1 MKVSSASHA
10 YARRPVALALLLA
23 GGIGGLHG
31 AHAETWSDTSLSWR
45 YGTSFAEPFDNNADG
60 SHKDITK
67 NIVAFTHAGGYT
79 YGTQFFNVDYLLS
92 NGKDPADGVAGKPGA
107 QEAYA
112 VYRNTV
118 DFSKVFKANLAY
130 AGIIRSAGMEF
141 GFDVNTKN
149 DGYGSKKRMLVV
161 GPTIMLDTPGFLNVS
176 ALAFFESNAPNGID
190 GRYSYK
196 THPALEAVWGIPIM
210 DLPLSFEG
218 YGQWIA
224 AKGKN
229 EFGGSTS
236 PEFHVD
242 TELMYD
248 IGSEIGLG
256 KHKLRVGA
264 EYEYW
269 HNKFGNTSNG
279 NSGATART
287 PMVRVDYHF

>member
-1 MKVSSASHA
+1 MKVLSITRLCAQHA
-10 YARRPVALALLLA
+10 LSYGLLLA
-23 GGIGGLHG
+23 ASISCWQS
-31 AHAETWSDTSLSWR
+31 AHAETWSDTSISWR
-45 YGTSFAEPFDNNADG
+45 YGTSFAEPFDNNPDG

-67 NIVAFTHAGGYT
+67 NILAFTHAGGYT

-92 NGKDPADGVAGKPGA
+92 NGKDPADGIPGKSGA

-118 DFSKVFKANLAY
+118 DFSKVFKANLAW
-130 AGIIRSAGMEF
+130 GGVVRSAGMEF
-141 GFDVNTKN
+141 GFDLNTKN
-149 DGYGSKKRMLVV
+149 DGYGSKKRMLII
-161 GPTIMLDTPGFLNVS
+161 GPTLMLDTPGFLNVS
-176 ALAFFESNAPNGID
+176 ALALFESNAPNGID

-196 THPALEAVWGIPIM
+196 THPALEAVWGIPIS

-218 YGQWIA
+218 YSLWIA

-229 EFGGSTS
+229 EFGGSTA

-242 TELMYD
+242 AELMYD
-248 IGSEIGLG
+248 IGSQIGLG
-256 KHKLRVGA
+256 KKKLRIGA

-269 HNKFGNTSNG
+269 HNKFGNTSDG